1 VRIERVELFVLRLP
15 LKRAYETSGSRE
27 THQTR
32 VIARVESEGAVGWGE
47 SVAPELPWYSGET
60 PKTVWYALDEI
71 IIPAL
76 LAADLHQPEDT
87 ERILWWIREHRMAK
101 ATVEMAIWDLFAKRD
116 GRSLSKVLG
125 GTRDRILCGVAIG
138 IQPSVEE
145 LLETIRRELSAGY
158 QRVKVKIKPGWDGSV
173 AEAIRATF
181 PNLPFM
187 LDANSAYTLAD
198 TPLFKRFDAY
208 KPTMIEQPLAHDDIV
223 DHAALQ
229 RQIETAICLDES
241 IHTGDDARKAIEL
254 GATRVINIKAGRVG
268 GLTSARRIHD
278 VCRDAE
284 IPVWCGGML
293 EMGIGRAHNVHLA
306 SLTNFRLPGDVAASE
321 RYFETEIIGEPFRV
335 EPDGTMRVPTG
346 PGIGVTVLEKL
357 IRKIAVQTKQ
367 YRPPR
372 MTAKVR
378 KAPVKAPAASA
389 RSVKKRTARSAAGR
403 SRAATPRSRR

>member
-1 VRIERVELFVLRLP
+1 MRIERVELFVLRLP

-101 ATVEMAIWDLFAKRD
+101 ATLEMAIWDLFAKRD

-138 IQPSVEE
+138 IQPSIEE

-198 TPLFKRFDAY
+198 APLFKRFDAY

-223 DHAALQ
+223 DHATLQ

-278 VCRDAE
+278 VCRDAG

-306 SLTNFRLPGDVAASE
+306 SLPNFKLPGDVAASE
-321 RYFETEIIGEPFRV
+321 RYFATEIIGEPFTV
-335 EPDGTMRVPTG
+335 EADGTMHVPTG

-357 IRKIAVQTKQ
+357 IRKLAVQTKQ
-367 YRPPR
+367 YRPTR
-372 MTAKVR
+372 TTAKVR
-378 KAPVKAPAASA
+378 KATAKASRASA
-389 RSVKKRTARSAAGR
+389 KTVKRAARSSGGR
-403 SRAATPRSRR
+403 PRTATPRSRR

>member
-1 VRIERVELFVLRLP
+1 MRLERVELFVLRLP

-76 LAADLHQPEDT
+76 LANELHQPEDT

-101 ATVEMAIWDLFAKRD
+101 ATLEMAIWDLFAKRD

-125 GTRDRILCGVAIG
+125 GTRERILCGVAIG
-138 IQPSVEE
+138 IQPSIDE
-145 LLETIRRELSAGY
+145 LIETIRRELSAGY

-173 AEAIRATF
+173 AEAIRTTF

-198 TPLFKRFDAY
+198 APLFKRFDAY

-223 DHAALQ
+223 DHATLQ
-229 RQIETAICLDES
+229 REIETPICLDES
-241 IHTGDDARKAIEL
+241 IHTGDDARKAIEI

-278 VCRDAE
+278 VCRDAG

-306 SLTNFRLPGDVAASE
+306 SLPNFKLPGDVAASE
-321 RYFETEIIGEPFRV
+321 RYFETEIIGEPFTV
-335 EPDGTMRVPTG
+335 EADGTMRVPTG

-357 IRKIAVQTKQ
+357 VRKIAVQSKQ
-367 YRPPR
+367 YRPAR
-372 MTAKVR
+372 TTAKAR
-378 KAPVKAPAASA
+378 KAPVKAPSASA
-389 RSVKKRTARSAAGR
+389 KTVKRAARSSAGR
-403 SRAATPRSRR
+403 PRAARPRSRR

>member
-1 VRIERVELFVLRLP
+1 MRIERIELFLLRLP

-76 LAADLHQPEDT
+76 LAADLQQPEDT
-87 ERILWWIREHRMAK
+87 ERVLSWIREHRMAK
-101 ATVEMAIWDLFAKRD
+101 ATLEMAIWDLFATRN
-116 GRSLSKVLG
+116 GRSLSELLG

-138 IQPSVEE
+138 IQPSIEE
-145 LLETIRRELSAGY
+145 LLDTIRRELTAGY
-158 QRVKVKIKPGWDGSV
+158 QRVKVKIKPGWDGFV
-173 AEAIRATF
+173 AEAIRNEF
-181 PNLPFM
+181 PDLPFM

-198 TPLFKRFDAY
+198 APLFKRIDAY
-208 KPTMIEQPLAHDDIV
+208 APTMIEQPLAHDDIV

-229 RQIETAICLDES
+229 REITTPICLDES
-241 IHTGDDARKAIEL
+241 IHTGDDARKAIQL
-254 GATRVINIKAGRVG
+254 GSTRVINIKAGRVG

-278 VCRDAE
+278 VCRQSRV
-284 IPVWCGGML
+284 PVWCGGML

-306 SLTNFRLPGDVAASE
+306 SLPNFSLPGDVSASE
-321 RYFETEIIGEPFRV
+321 RYFATEIIGEPFTV
-335 EPDGTMRVPTG
+335 QADGTMRVPTG

-372 MTAKVR
+372 
-378 KAPVKAPAASA
+378 KAPAKVKPRVSA
-389 RSVKKRTARSAAGR
+389 AKRAARPSAGR

>member
-1 VRIERVELFVLRLP
+1 MRIERVELFVLRLP

-87 ERILWWIREHRMAK
+87 ERVLAWIREHRMAK
-101 ATVEMAIWDLFAKRD
+101 ATLEMAIWDLFAKRD
-116 GRSLSKVLG
+116 GRSLSKLLG

-138 IQPSVEE
+138 IQPSIED
-145 LLETIRRELSAGY
+145 LLETIKRELSAGY

-173 AEAIRATF
+173 AEAIRSEF
-181 PNLPFM
+181 PDLPFM

-198 TPLFKRFDAY
+198 APLFRRIDTYA
-208 KPTMIEQPLAHDDIV
+208 PTMIEQPLAHDDIV
-223 DHAALQ
+223 DHATLQ
-229 RQIETAICLDES
+229 REIKTPICLDES

-278 VCRDAE
+278 VCREAH

-306 SLTNFRLPGDVAASE
+306 SLPNFSLPGDVSASE
-321 RYFETEIIGEPFRV
+321 RYFATEIIAEPFSVRA
-335 EPDGTMRVPTG
+335 DGTMSVPTG
-346 PGIGVTVLEKL
+346 AGIGVTVLEKV
-357 IRKIAVQTKQ
+357 IRKIAVQTKE
-367 YRPPR
+367 YRP
-372 MTAKVR
+372 AR
-378 KAPVKAPAASA
+378 KAPSTPKPRV
-389 RSVKKRTARSAAGR
+389 SAAKRAARPSGAGR
-403 SRAATPRSRR
+403 PRQATPRSRR

>member
-1 VRIERVELFVLRLP
+1 MRIERVELFVVRLP

-87 ERILWWIREHRMAK
+87 ERILAWIREHRMAK
-101 ATVEMAIWDLFAKRD
+101 ATLEMAIWDLFAKRD
-116 GRSLSKVLG
+116 GRSLSKLLG

-138 IQPSVEE
+138 IQPSIED
-145 LLETIRRELSAGY
+145 LLATIRRELSAGY

-173 AEAIRATF
+173 AEAIRDAF
-181 PNLPFM
+181 PDLAFM

-198 TPLFKRFDAY
+198 APLFKRIDAY
-208 KPTMIEQPLAHDDIV
+208 APTMIEQPLAHDDIV
-223 DHAALQ
+223 DHATLQ
-229 RQIETAICLDES
+229 REIKTPICLDES

-278 VCRDAE
+278 VCREAGV
-284 IPVWCGGML
+284 PVWCGGML

-306 SLTNFRLPGDVAASE
+306 SLPNFTLPGDVSASE
-321 RYFETEIIGEPFRV
+321 RYFATEIIGEPFTV
-335 EPDGTMRVPTG
+335 QTDGTMRVPTG
-346 PGIGVTVLEKL
+346 PGIGVTVLEKV
-357 IRKIAVQTKQ
+357 IRKMAVQTKE
-367 YRPPR
+367 YRRPR
-372 MTAKVR
+372 
-378 KAPVKAPAASA
+378 ASA
-389 RSVKKRTARSAAGR
+389 AKRAARPSAGR
-403 SRAATPRSRR
+403 SRPAKPRSRR

>member
-1 VRIERVELFVLRLP
+1 VHIERVELFVLRLP

-101 ATVEMAIWDLFAKRD
+101 ATLEMAIWDLFAKRD

-138 IQPSVEE
+138 IQPSIEE

-198 TPLFKRFDAY
+198 APLFKRFDAY

-223 DHAALQ
+223 DHATLQ

-241 IHTGDDARKAIEL
+241 IHTADDARKAIEL

-278 VCRDAE
+278 VCRDAG

-306 SLTNFRLPGDVAASE
+306 SLANFKLPGDVSASE
-321 RYFETEIIGEPFRV
+321 RYFETEIIGEPFTV
-335 EPDGTMRVPTG
+335 QPDGTMRVPTG

-367 YRPPR
+367 YRPTR
-372 MTAKVR
+372 TTAKVR
-378 KAPVKAPAASA
+378 KAPAKTSRVSA
-389 RSVKKRTARSAAGR
+389 KSGKKRTARPAVGR